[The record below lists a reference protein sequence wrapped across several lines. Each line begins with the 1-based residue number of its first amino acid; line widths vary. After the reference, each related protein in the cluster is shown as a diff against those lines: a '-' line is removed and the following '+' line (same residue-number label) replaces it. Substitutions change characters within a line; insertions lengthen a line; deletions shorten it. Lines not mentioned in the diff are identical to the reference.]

1 MSLQEMNIKRQAQSL
16 ERNLLGIIHFLEDTY
31 DNFQQLCRVF
41 NPKRGYAPTTAKD
54 IKEIYKTANA
64 KIAEARSLQQVLR
77 GKYKAYVQVGAQQQR
92 AVEEFSLMY
101 RKDYRFFEQNQSQW
115 QREQRIAKEKAVPSR
130 LLSHLYALYQKS
142 LSFPS
147 IILCFQ
153 GDVSALK
160 ELQERFSLGE
170 RDIYE
175 IVGDEIWLLLAGIK
189 LPEDSILRSKLTET
203 FVHGVHGR
211 VKGVALKLTT
221 GKEVREDI
229 LRGMRRSL
237 AEIKDGEI
245 NIL

>member
-1 MSLQEMNIKRQAQSL
+1 MSLQEINIKRQAQSL
-16 ERNLLGIIHFLEDTY
+16 ERNLLGIVHFLEDTY
-31 DNFQQLCRVF
+31 DNFQQMCRVF

-54 IKEIYKTANA
+54 IKEIYKTVNA
-64 KIAEARSLQQVLR
+64 KIAEAKSLQQVLR
-77 GKYKAYVQVGAQQQR
+77 SKYKAYVQVDTHQQR
-92 AVEEFSLMY
+92 AVEEFYLMY
-101 RKDYRFFEQNQSQW
+101 RKDYRFFEENQSQW
-115 QREQRIAKEKAVPSR
+115 QREQRVAKEKTVPTR

-142 LSFPS
+142 PSFPS

-175 IVGDEIWLLLAGIK
+175 IVGDEIWLLLAGVK

-203 FVHGVHGR
+203 FVQGVHGR
-211 VKGVALKLTT
+211 VKGVVLKLTT
-221 GKEVREDI
+221 GKEVREDV
-229 LRGMRRSL
+229 LRGMRQRL
-237 AEIKDGEI
+237 AGIKDGEI

>member
-16 ERNLLGIIHFLEDTY
+16 ERNLLGVIHFLEDTY

-54 IKEIYKTANA
+54 IREIYKTANA

-115 QREQRIAKEKAVPSR
+115 QREQRVEKEKAVPSR
-130 LLSHLYALYQKS
+130 LLSHLYALYQES
-142 LSFPS
+142 PSFPS

-160 ELQERFSLGE
+160 ELQERFPLGE

-175 IVGDEIWLLLAGIK
+175 IVGDEIWLLLAGVK
-189 LPEDSILRSKLTET
+189 PPEDSILRSKLTET

-211 VKGVALKLTT
+211 VKGVVLKLTT
-221 GKEVREDI
+221 GKEVREDV

>member
-92 AVEEFSLMY
+92 AVEELSLMY

-115 QREQRIAKEKAVPSR
+115 QREQRITQEKAVPSR
-130 LLSHLYALYQKS
+130 LLSHLYSLYQKS
-142 LSFPS
+142 PTFSS

-170 RDIYE
+170 RDISE
-175 IVGDEIWLLLAGIK
+175 IVGEEIWFLLAGVK
-189 LPEDSILRSKLTET
+189 LPEDSILKSKLTET

-211 VKGVALKLTT
+211 VKGVVLKLTT

-229 LRGMRRSL
+229 LRGMRRNL